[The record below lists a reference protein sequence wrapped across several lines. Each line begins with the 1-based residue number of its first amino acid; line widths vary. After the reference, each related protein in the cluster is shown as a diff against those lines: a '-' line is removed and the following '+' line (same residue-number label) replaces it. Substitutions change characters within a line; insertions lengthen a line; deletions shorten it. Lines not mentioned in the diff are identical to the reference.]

1 MADDTIAQRW
11 RVPPALSVL
20 KLAAAAV
27 VLALGILLA
36 AGDPLRPVLGG
47 LAAAALVGWGLRD
60 LLAPVRLAVDASGV
74 TVPAGMLSRRHLPW
88 PTVETIQVHRRSGRG
103 LAGPTLEIDTGD
115 SLHLFSRLDLGADP
129 AEVADALRAARA
141 ASTDGTG

>member
-11 RVPPALSVL
+11 RVPPALPVL
-20 KLAAAAV
+20 KLAAAVV
-27 VLALGILLA
+27 VLALGMLLA

-47 LAAAALVGWGLRD
+47 LAAVILVGWGLRD
-60 LLAPVRLAVDASGV
+60 LLAPVRLAVDATGV

-88 PTVETIQVHRRSGRG
+88 PTVENIQLHRRSGRG

-115 SLHLFSRLDLGADP
+115 SLHLFSRLDLGTDP

-141 ASTDGTG
+141 ASPGGTG